1 MIVGFFR
8 HSFWVCLL
16 ASDCAVFLIVVSV
29 LHRCLDVVRSR
40 IEFKA

>member
-1 MIVGFFR
+1 MIVRVFR

-16 ASDCAVFLIVVSV
+16 VSDCAVFLIVVSV
-29 LHRCLDVVRSR
+29 LRRWLDVVRSR